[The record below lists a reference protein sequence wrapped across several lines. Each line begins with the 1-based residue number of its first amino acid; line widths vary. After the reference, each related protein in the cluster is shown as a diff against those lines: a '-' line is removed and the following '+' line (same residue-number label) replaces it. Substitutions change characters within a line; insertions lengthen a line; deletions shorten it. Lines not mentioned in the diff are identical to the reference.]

1 MFTFLI
7 NLATKV
13 SVTKLFDT
21 TCIGYLPHR
30 LPSPFDWG
38 CYNHMG
44 TEQAPPSPAGTFY
57 GSPYDLNYNS

>member
-1 MFTFLI
+1 ME
-7 NLATKV
+7 
-13 SVTKLFDT
+13 SFDT

-44 TEQAPPSPAGTFY
+44 TEQAPPSPAGTYY